1 MVKRSKLAKR
11 AGIIAVIAV
20 MTASMSTVTAYAAD
34 LTPGNANTQYT
45 GPGTVTTM
53 TIDGNKETLQTP
65 TASDRCSLKYYGV
78 DKFKQKEEDVKI
90 YAYHIIEGNYNQYGF
105 LGWTET
111 KDAADLVKFNSF
123 QKTTDNVVQVV
134 VEDNDKNSPTYNKK
148 TVITSDNITD
158 LSRQLLSADLTNKFT
173 DKVELEW
180 SDEKNCY
187 WTNKAKAGTYL
198 VLVVKEDR
206 GVIYNPVIIS
216 NDYADANVARS
227 LSNYV
232 DGSGN
237 EGTSLHDNDAFNA
250 NDFPYES
257 GINLDN
263 SKFVA
268 YGSVN
273 PKDVKNSLVTGDNKD
288 LAPQAQTDYMNSH
301 ETVVYYKDTTKN
313 GNVYALYNEHHN
325 GSADTMDEKN
335 IETMALKGKAYA
347 KKSSIILEK
356 NIVNASVPKS
366 YTNDITTGSKLGY
379 SKYDDVSEGDT
390 VQYDILTQIPYYAD
404 GYFRDEDKFLFK
416 ITDTQHDG
424 LAAVTK
430 DNIKVYV
437 ADSNNTDAQNIA
449 ADVKK
454 TEPIPEN
461 SEKRYEITINDNNT
475 FSVSFDRD
483 YVLANPGKMVLVSYT
498 TTVTD
503 KAAKGLNGN
512 PNEVFLEYTT
522 LPTTPDNGN
531 KPSRGYKF
539 DFAIQYTFS
548 PTAFKLAEDG
558 TVTAVEGKNVVTVE
572 DQKDIAK
579 GESVDRPLAG
589 ARFKLQRVGTHYSDN
604 AYVADGVDIAK
615 DTTKWKAETTDLEK
629 DPKTSWDGYQ
639 TWFLTSDENGVITFD
654 SAVDGID
661 EGIYTLEEIEA
672 PKDYTIN
679 DKIYVINVDPKFD
692 EDAQRFIG
700 TDVKIGAA
708 NLDAEGNITNY
719 DIDDS
724 TFVTGANYDY
734 DEYGK
739 LLQSYTYEEWASNL
753 IDSYSG
759 KIEDLKPATTEQD
772 SLATGKHTTL
782 VSYKANAETGKE
794 EKIAETDL
802 VGIINT
808 KLTRLPSTG
817 SIGTIG
823 FTVGGFALMGAGAC
837 IIAKKKRENDDK

>member
-11 AGIIAVIAV
+11 AGMIAAIAV
-20 MTASMSTVTAYAAD
+20 MTASMSAVTAYAAD
-34 LTPGNANTQYT
+34 LTPGNANTQYV

-53 TIDGNKETLQTP
+53 TIDGNKQSLQTP
-65 TASDRCSLKYYGV
+65 TASDRCSLKYFGV
-78 DKFKQKEEDVKI
+78 DKYKQNEEDVKI

-134 VEDNDKNSPTYNKK
+134 VEDNDKNSPTYNRK

-158 LSRQLLSADLTNKFT
+158 LSRQLLSADLTTKFT
-173 DKVELEW
+173 DKVELTW
-180 SDEKNCY
+180 SNENNCY
-187 WTNKAKAGTYL
+187 MTKNAKAGTYL

-232 DGSGN
+232 DGDGN
-237 EGTSLHDNDAFNA
+237 EGTSLHDNEAFNA
-250 NDFPYES
+250 KDFPYES
-257 GINLDN
+257 GIELDN

-288 LAPQAQTDYMNSH
+288 LAPQAQTDYMKSH

-313 GNVYALYNEHHN
+313 GNVYALYNKHN
-325 GSADTMDEKN
+325 AGSADTMDEKN

-347 KKSSIILEK
+347 KKSSVILEK

-366 YTNDITTGSKLGY
+366 YTNDIATGSKLGY

-404 GYFRDEDKFLFK
+404 GYFKDEKKFLFK
-416 ITDTQHDG
+416 VTDTQHDG

-437 ADSNNTDAQNIA
+437 ADSNNTDAQNIG
-449 ADVKK
+449 ADIKK
-454 TEPIPEN
+454 DDKAVLEGDA
-461 SEKRYEITINDNNT
+461 YEITIKDNT
-475 FSVSFDRD
+475 FSVSFKQD

-522 LPTTPDNGN
+522 LPTTPDNDN

-558 TVTAVEGKNVVTVE
+558 TVTVVEGKNVVTVE
-572 DQKDIAK
+572 DQADIAK
-579 GESVDRPLAG
+579 SESVDLPLAG

-615 DTTKWKAETTDLEK
+615 DTTKWKAETAALEE

-639 TWFLTSDENGVITFD
+639 TWFLTSDEKGVITFD

-692 EDAQRFIG
+692 ENAQRFIG

-708 NLDAEGNITNY
+708 NLDTEGNITNY
-719 DIDDS
+719 DIDGS
-724 TFVTGANYDY
+724 TFVTGTNYDY

-739 LLQSYTYEEWASNL
+739 LLQSYTYDEWASNL

-759 KIEDLKPATTEQD
+759 KVEDLKPATAEQD

-782 VSYKANAETGKE
+782 VSYKANAETGE
-794 EKIAETDL
+794 DEKIAETDL

-817 SIGTIG
+817 GVGTIG
-823 FTVGGFALMGAGAC
+823 FTVGGFALMGASAY
-837 IIAKKKRENDDK
+837 IIAKKKRENDNK

>member
-11 AGIIAVIAV
+11 AGMIAAIAV
-20 MTASMSTVTAYAAD
+20 MTASMSAVTAYAAD

-53 TIDGNKETLQTP
+53 TIDGNKQNLQTP
-65 TASDRCSLKYYGV
+65 TASDKCSLKYFGV
-78 DKFKQKEEDVKI
+78 DKYKQNEEDVKI

-111 KDAADLVKFNSF
+111 KDAADLVKFSSF

-134 VEDNDKNSPTYNKK
+134 VEDNDKNSPTYNRK

-158 LSRQLLSADLTNKFT
+158 LSRKLLSADLTTKFT
-173 DKVELEW
+173 DKVELKW
-180 SDEKNCY
+180 DNTNNCY
-187 WTNKAKAGTYL
+187 MTKDAKAGTYL

-232 DGSGN
+232 DGAGK
-237 EGTSLHDNDAFNA
+237 EGTSLHDNDAFTA
-250 NDFPYES
+250 KDFPYES
-257 GINLDN
+257 GISLDN

-268 YGSVN
+268 YGTVN

-288 LAPQAQTDYMNSH
+288 LAPQAQTDYMKSH

-313 GNVYALYNEHHN
+313 GNVYALYNEHHKD
-325 GSADTMDEKN
+325 SADTMEEKN

-347 KKSSIILEK
+347 KKSSVILEK

-366 YTNDITTGSKLGY
+366 YTNDIATGSKLGY

-404 GYFRDEDKFLFK
+404 GYFKDEQKFLFK
-416 ITDTQHDG
+416 VTDTQHDG

-437 ADSNNTDAQNIA
+437 ADSNNTDAQNIG
-449 ADVKK
+449 ADIKK
-454 TEPIPEN
+454 DDKAVLEGDAYT
-461 SEKRYEITINDNNT
+461 ITIKDNT
-475 FSVSFDRD
+475 FSVSFKRD

-558 TVTAVEGKNVVTVE
+558 TVTVAEGKNVVTVE

-589 ARFKLQRVGTHYSDN
+589 ARFKLQRVGTHYN
-604 AYVADGVDIAK
+604 NNKYVADGVDIAK
-615 DTTKWKAETTDLEK
+615 NTAKWKAETTELEK

-692 EDAQRFIG
+692 ENAQRFIG
-700 TDVKIGAA
+700 TDVKIGTA
-708 NLDAEGNITNY
+708 NLDAEGNITKY
-719 DIDDS
+719 DIDGS

-739 LLQSYTYEEWASNL
+739 LLQSYTYDEWASNL

-759 KIEDLKPATTEQD
+759 KVEDLKPATAEQD

-782 VSYKANAETGKE
+782 VSYKANAETGEE

-817 SIGTIG
+817 GVGTIG
-823 FTVGGFALMGAGAC
+823 FTVGGFALMGASAY
-837 IIAKKKRENDDK
+837 IIAKKKREKENK

>member
-11 AGIIAVIAV
+11 AGMIAAIAV
-20 MTASMSTVTAYAAD
+20 MTASMSAVTAYAAD
-34 LTPGNANTQYT
+34 LTPGNANTQYD

-53 TIDGNKETLQTP
+53 TIDGNKQSLQTP
-65 TASDRCSLKYYGV
+65 TASDRCSLKYFGV
-78 DKFKQKEEDVKI
+78 DKYKQNEEDVKI

-134 VEDNDKNSPTYNKK
+134 VEDNDKNSPTYNRK

-158 LSRQLLSADLTNKFT
+158 LSRQLLSADLTTKFT
-173 DKVELEW
+173 DKVELKW
-180 SDEKNCY
+180 SNENNCY
-187 WTNKAKAGTYL
+187 MTKEAKAGTYL

-227 LSNYV
+227 LSSYV
-232 DGSGN
+232 DG
-237 EGTSLHDNDAFNA
+237 EGKEGASLHDNEAFNA
-250 NDFPYES
+250 KDFPYES
-257 GINLDN
+257 GIELDN

-288 LAPQAQTDYMNSH
+288 LAPQAQTDYMKSH

-313 GNVYALYNEHHN
+313 GNVYALYNKHN
-325 GSADTMDEKN
+325 ANAADTMDEKN

-347 KKSSIILEK
+347 KKSSVILEK

-366 YTNDITTGSKLGY
+366 YTNDIATGSKLGY

-404 GYFRDEDKFLFK
+404 GYFKDEQKFLFK
-416 ITDTQHDG
+416 VTDTQHDG

-449 ADVKK
+449 ADIKKDDKAVLEGDAYDITVK
-454 TEPIPEN
+454 
-461 SEKRYEITINDNNT
+461 DNT
-475 FSVSFDRD
+475 FSVSFKKD

-522 LPTTPDNGN
+522 LPTTPDNDN

-558 TVTAVEGKNVVTVE
+558 TVTVVEGKNVVTVE
-572 DQKDIAK
+572 DQADIAK
-579 GESVDRPLAG
+579 GESVDLPLAG

-615 DTTKWKAETTDLEK
+615 DTAKWKAETTALEE

-692 EDAQRFIG
+692 ENAQRFIG

-719 DIDDS
+719 DIDGS
-724 TFVTGANYDY
+724 TFVTGTNYDY

-739 LLQSYTYEEWASNL
+739 LLQSYTYDEWASNL

-759 KIEDLKPATTEQD
+759 KVEDLKPATAEQD

-782 VSYKANAETGKE
+782 VSYKANAETGE
-794 EKIAETDL
+794 DEKIAETDL

-817 SIGTIG
+817 GIGTIG
-823 FTVGGFALMGAGAC
+823 FTVGGFALMGAGAY
-837 IIAKKKRENDDK
+837 IIAKKKRENDNK

>member
-11 AGIIAVIAV
+11 AGMIAAIAV
-20 MTASMSTVTAYAAD
+20 MTASMSAVTAYAAD

-53 TIDGNKETLQTP
+53 TIDGNKQNLQTP
-65 TASDRCSLKYYGV
+65 TASDRCSLKYFGV
-78 DKFKQKEEDVKI
+78 DKYKQKEEDVKI

-134 VEDNDKNSPTYNKK
+134 VEDNDKNSPTYNRK

-158 LSRQLLSADLTNKFT
+158 LSRKLLSADLTTKFT
-173 DKVELEW
+173 DKVELKW
-180 SDEKNCY
+180 SSENNCY
-187 WTNKAKAGTYL
+187 MTKDAKAGTYL

-227 LSNYV
+227 LSNYINEE
-232 DGSGN
+232 GN
-237 EGTSLHDNDAFNA
+237 EGTSLHDSEAFNA
-250 NDFPYES
+250 KDFPYES
-257 GINLDN
+257 GIELDN

-288 LAPQAQTDYMNSH
+288 LAPQAQTDYMKSH

-313 GNVYALYNEHHN
+313 GNVYALYND
-325 GSADTMDEKN
+325 SATNTMDEKN

-347 KKSSIILEK
+347 KKSSVILEK

-366 YTNDITTGSKLGY
+366 YTNDIATGSKLGY

-404 GYFRDEDKFLFK
+404 GYFKDEQKFLFK
-416 ITDTQHDG
+416 VTDTQHDG

-437 ADSNNTDAQNIA
+437 ADSNNTDAQNIG
-449 ADVKK
+449 ADIKK
-454 TEPIPEN
+454 DDKAVLEGDA
-461 SEKRYEITINDNNT
+461 YEITIKDNT
-475 FSVSFDRD
+475 FSVSFKQD

-522 LPTTPDNGN
+522 LPTTPDNDN

-558 TVTAVEGKNVVTVE
+558 TVTVVEGKNVVTVE
-572 DQKDIAK
+572 DQEDIAK

-604 AYVADGVDIAK
+604 KYVADGVDIAK
-615 DTTKWKAETTDLEK
+615 DTTKWKAETTELEG

-639 TWFLTSDENGVITFD
+639 TWFLTSDEKGVITFD

-692 EDAQRFIG
+692 ENAQRFIG

-708 NLDAEGNITNY
+708 NLDDEGNITNY
-719 DIDDS
+719 DIDGS
-724 TFVTGANYDY
+724 TFVTGTNYDY

-739 LLQSYTYEEWASNL
+739 LLQSYTYDEWASNL

-759 KIEDLKPATTEQD
+759 KVEDLKPATAEQD

-782 VSYKANAETGKE
+782 VSYKANAETGEE

-817 SIGTIG
+817 GIGTIG
-823 FTVGGFALMGAGAC
+823 FTVGGFALMGASAY

>member
-11 AGIIAVIAV
+11 AGMIAAIAV
-20 MTASMSTVTAYAAD
+20 MTASMSAVTAYAAD

-53 TIDGNKETLQTP
+53 TIDGNKESLTTP
-65 TASDRCSLKYYGV
+65 TAADRCSLKYYGV
-78 DKFKQKEEDVKI
+78 DKYKQNAEDVKI

-134 VEDNDKNSPTYNKK
+134 VEDNDKNSPTYNRK

-158 LSRQLLSADLTNKFT
+158 LSRKLLSADLTTKFT
-173 DKVELEW
+173 DKIELKW
-180 SDEKNCY
+180 DNTNNCY
-187 WTNKAKAGTYL
+187 MTKEAKAGTYL

-232 DGSGN
+232 DGAGK
-237 EGTSLHDNDAFNA
+237 EGTSLHDSEAFTA
-250 NDFPYES
+250 KDFPYES
-257 GINLDN
+257 GIELDN

-268 YGSVN
+268 YGTVN

-288 LAPQAQTDYMNSH
+288 LAPQAQTDYMKSH

-313 GNVYALYNEHHN
+313 GNVYALYNKHN
-325 GSADTMDEKN
+325 DGSADTMDEKN

-347 KKSSIILEK
+347 KKSSVILEK

-366 YTNDITTGSKLGY
+366 YTNDIATGSKLGY

-404 GYFRDEDKFLFK
+404 GYFKDEQKFLFK
-416 ITDTQHDG
+416 VTDTQHDG

-437 ADSNNTDAQNIA
+437 ADSNNTDAQNIG
-449 ADVKK
+449 ADIKK
-454 TEPIPEN
+454 DDKAVLEGDA
-461 SEKRYEITINDNNT
+461 YEITIKDNT
-475 FSVSFDRD
+475 FSVSFKKD

-558 TVTAVEGKNVVTVE
+558 TVTVVEGKNVVTVE

-589 ARFKLQRVGTHYSDN
+589 ARFKLQRVGTHYNDN
-604 AYVADGVDIAK
+604 KYVADGVDIAK
-615 DTTKWKAETTDLEK
+615 DTAKWKAETTELEK

-692 EDAQRFIG
+692 ENAQRFIG

-719 DIDDS
+719 DIDGS

-739 LLQSYTYEEWASNL
+739 LLQSYTYDEWASNL

-759 KIEDLKPATTEQD
+759 KVEDLKPATAEQD

-782 VSYKANAETGKE
+782 VSYKANAETGEE

-817 SIGTIG
+817 GIGTIG
-823 FTVGGFALMGAGAC
+823 FTVGGFALMGAGAY
-837 IIAKKKRENDDK
+837 IIAKKKRENENK